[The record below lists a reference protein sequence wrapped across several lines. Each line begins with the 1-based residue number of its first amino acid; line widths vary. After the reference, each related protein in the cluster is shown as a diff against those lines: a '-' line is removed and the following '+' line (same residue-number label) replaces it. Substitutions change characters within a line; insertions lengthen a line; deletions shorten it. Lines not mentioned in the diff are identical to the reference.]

1 MGTPKVAR
9 DARICIVGAGPAGL
23 ATAHR
28 LHEEG
33 YLDVTVLEK
42 LPRVGGLCL
51 TYEYEGKAFDL
62 GANYVTA
69 SYTRIRELAK
79 KVGAEMYVEADASFW
94 NTDRQRFQSIFRTA
108 KGKSSLIGFTV
119 ASLRYLWI
127 RWRLSKEL
135 PASGFARTHER
146 PDLLMSFDAWL
157 DQHRLG
163 ALKTLFEIPITLMGY
178 GTLEDIAAPY
188 ALTYMRVGTVVD
200 LMIYGSMPFHRWP
213 RRFVN
218 GFQRFWARVAEP
230 LDVRTGVTIKHIERT
245 ADGIKVCA
253 DFPEEVDGKVLER
266 DEDQEFDYLVL
277 CCPLQ
282 PEVTSS
288 LLTLTAEEQRLFDKI
303 TLLPFFITTWRMEQ
317 QQQIHSRLV
326 NVTPIPDRATGKP
339 TIITQQFEDNPLV
352 TFYTPVA
359 DADLEFGP
367 EIKDGVDGLA
377 AAVGIELPDE
387 PETWNNFPYF
397 PHVTVD
403 DIRDGWYRD
412 LEAMQGTNRTFYN
425 GGVMAFELIE
435 PIVEYSYDLVR
446 THFLGDGR

>member
-1 MGTPKVAR
+1 MGTVKVAK

-33 YLDVTVLEK
+33 YRNVTVLER

-69 SYTRIRELAK
+69 SYTQIRKLAK
-79 KVGAEMYVEADASFW
+79 KVGAEMYIEADASFW
-94 NTDRQRFQSIFRTA
+94 NTDRQRFQSILKTA
-108 KGKSSLIGFTV
+108 KGKSSLIGFTI
-119 ASLRYLWI
+119 ACLRYLWI

-146 PDLLMSFDAWL
+146 PDLLMSFDEWL

-178 GTLEDIAAPY
+178 GTLQDIAAPY

-218 GFQRFWARVAEP
+218 GFQRFWSRVAEP
-230 LDVRTGVTIKHIERT
+230 LDVRTGVTITRIGRT
-245 ADGIKVCA
+245 ADGVRVCA
-253 DFPEEVDGKVLER
+253 NFPVEVDGKVLYR
-266 DEDQEFDYLVL
+266 DEDHDYDHLVL

-282 PEVTSS
+282 REVTAQF
-288 LLTLTAEEQRLFDKI
+288 LTLTPEEDRLFSKI

-317 QQQIHSRLV
+317 HRKIHTRLV
-326 NVTPIPDRATGKP
+326 NVTPIPDRASGDP

-352 TFYTPVA
+352 TFYSPVDSA
-359 DADLEFGP
+359 DQEFGP
-367 EIKDGVDGLA
+367 ELKDGIDALA
-377 AAVGIELPDE
+377 AAVGIELPDQ

-397 PHVTVD
+397 PHVTID
-403 DIRDGWYRD
+403 DIANGWYRD
-412 LEAMQGTNRTFYN
+412 VEAMQGSNRTFYN

-435 PIVEYSYDLVR
+435 PIVEYSNDLVR
-446 THFLGDGR
+446 DHFLGGGT